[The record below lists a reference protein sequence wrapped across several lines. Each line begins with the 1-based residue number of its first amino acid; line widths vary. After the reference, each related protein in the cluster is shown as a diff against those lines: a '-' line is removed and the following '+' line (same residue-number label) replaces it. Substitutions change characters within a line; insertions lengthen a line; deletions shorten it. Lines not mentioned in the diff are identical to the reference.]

1 MAEGPERGI
10 DYSTKGAAVGASLH
24 SFGLFQD
31 ARARM
36 PMLHRWS
43 VTGSPSHSA
52 AAPIKRRAVGGLGWI
67 CPHRKKNFRRAAR
80 GSALAS
86 SANYL
91 CGLLLAAT
99 LVHLAANRARVRW
112 ARMLGLPVMWI
123 VLLSSLSLLFSPSP
137 SLLPLPSDHQQ
148 GAVDFQGANACGLLP
163 NSQTRIEPT
172 FALLSLAT
180 IDFPAPNFLVL
191 R

>member
-43 VTGSPSHSA
+43 VTGSPFHSA

-67 CPHRKKNFRRAAR
+67 CPQRKKNFRRAAR

-86 SANYL
+86 SENYL

-99 LVHLAANRARVRW
+99 HVHLAANRARVRW

-137 SLLPLPSDHQQ
+137 SLLPL
-148 GAVDFQGANACGLLP
+148 
-163 NSQTRIEPT
+163 
-172 FALLSLAT
+172 
-180 IDFPAPNFLVL
+180 FPATTSKERWIFRAPTLAAFCPIRKPGLNPLSPSFH
-191 R
+191 